1 MHGARRVKD
10 NFTRKH
16 QEPRILE
23 AYLGPHQ
30 TSDGTFIRKYLTA
43 VTIFFK
49 KFSITDIWQGPE
61 YKIVVKYR
69 RMLFCFKLF
78 SHNI

>member
-1 MHGARRVKD
+1 MHGAGRVKD

-49 KFSITDIWQGPE
+49 KFSITDI
-61 YKIVVKYR
+61 
-69 RMLFCFKLF
+69 
-78 SHNI
+78 

>member
-23 AYLGPHQ
+23 AYLGPHL

-61 YKIVVKYR
+61 YKNSCKIQTHAI
-69 RMLFCFKLF
+69 LLQAFLP
-78 SHNI
+78 